1 MPAPLASAYAFQTT
15 RWTHVVRLQAGAD
28 ETERDQILAQLCRA
42 YWFPLY
48 SYARR
53 AGQSPQDAEDATQG
67 FFQHALGSDLFAKA
81 RQDRGRL
88 RTFLLTSFQHWLNNR
103 HLRETAAKRGGKQSA
118 LSFDAMEAEERYRHE
133 PQDLATPE
141 DLYNRR
147 WARDFFIA
155 VKDRLRGEFESE
167 GKAMIFAALQPWLF
181 VEAKAAETTPLA
193 ASLGVTEGNFRVML
207 TRFRKRYRDLFH
219 AAVADTLDSP
229 TPEQIEQEIR
239 ELIRLGAR

>member
-1 MPAPLASAYAFQTT
+1 MPAPPASAYAFQTT
-15 RWTHVVRLQAGAD
+15 RWTRVVQLQEGTD
-28 ETERDQILAQLCRA
+28 EAERDRILAQLCRA

-53 AGQSPQDAEDATQG
+53 AGQSPHDAEDVTQG

-81 RQDRGRL
+81 QQDRGRM

-103 HLRETAAKRGGKQSA
+103 HLREMAAKRGGRQPS

-133 PQDLATPE
+133 PQDMATPE

-155 VKDRLRGEFESE
+155 VKERLRVEFEHE
-167 GKAMIFAALQPWLF
+167 KKAAAFDALQPWLF
-181 VEAKAAETTPLA
+181 VEGNAGVYGPKAGEI
-193 ASLGVTEGNFRVML
+193 GVTEGNFRVML
-207 TRFRKRYRDLFH
+207 LRFRKRYRDLFRD
-219 AAVADTLDSP
+219 AVADTLDSP
-229 TPEQIEQEIR
+229 TPEQIDQEIR
-239 ELIRLGAR
+239 ELIQLGAR